1 MTILHVL
8 AAAFIL
14 SGFFVMG
21 VAAYNILRKRNIT
34 FFTKSFRIAV
44 IFAVVF
50 SIGEIIIGDVHGKF
64 MATTQPT
71 KLAAVEAQWET
82 ERGAPFHLF
91 LVPDESNERNWIAW
105 WGIPKF
111 LSWLALGDW
120 DAEIKGLKA
129 WPKEERPPVA
139 LTFWSFRIMVG
150 LGFLFALI
158 GIIAWFKRNNLENS
172 PWLLRLLIVM
182 IPLPYLAAELGW
194 IVAEV
199 GRQPW
204 IVYGVMKTAEA
215 VSPIASQQVGISL
228 AAFIV
233 VYTLLGLAC
242 FSLMVKFANQ
252 GPDPLPEAAN

>member
-1 MTILHVL
+1 
-8 AAAFIL
+8 
-14 SGFFVMG
+14 
-21 VAAYNILRKRNIT
+21 
-34 FFTKSFRIAV
+34 
-44 IFAVVF
+44 
-50 SIGEIIIGDVHGKF
+50 
-64 MATTQPT
+64 
-71 KLAAVEAQWET
+71 
-82 ERGAPFHLF
+82 
-91 LVPDESNERNWIAW
+91 
-105 WGIPKF
+105 
-111 LSWLALGDW
+111 
-120 DAEIKGLKA
+120 
-129 WPKEERPPVA
+129 
-139 LTFWSFRIMVG
+139 
-150 LGFLFALI
+150 LI